1 MFQSVFI
8 YVYFKCLKIIKIYN
22 ICCNFLFLF
31 LMVLGIGTGPCPQLV
46 DAQSL
51 RFSSC
56 AQQAG
61 TQTVSF
67 SSNFWN
73 FLKQRTNLKTAQD
86 YSSQLL
92 TQQSQAQGPENLSQ
106 RKIAFLAFPGAAMQL
121 TAFPFP
127 RECRLVCIPCQHNMG
142 QRHRG
147 HMVEAWPHFREG
159 TVSVNFLPFARTSSS
174 KTLIPPIPA

>member
-1 MFQSVFI
+1 
-8 YVYFKCLKIIKIYN
+8 
-22 ICCNFLFLF
+22 
-31 LMVLGIGTGPCPQLV
+31 MVLGIGTGPCPQLV

-61 TQTVSF
+61 TQPVSF

-92 TQQSQAQGPENLSQ
+92 TKQFQARGPENLSQ
-106 RKIAFLAFPGAAMQL
+106 RKIAFPAFPGAAMQL
-121 TAFPFP
+121 TAFPGSADLSASHANTTWD
-127 RECRLVCIPCQHNMG
+127 RDT
-142 QRHRG
+142 
-147 HMVEAWPHFREG
+147 EG
-159 TVSVNFLPFARTSSS
+159 TGWKLGHTAEKGQCQLIFFPNTTPSCLTLQVSGTGPRTQ
-174 KTLIPPIPA
+174 KF